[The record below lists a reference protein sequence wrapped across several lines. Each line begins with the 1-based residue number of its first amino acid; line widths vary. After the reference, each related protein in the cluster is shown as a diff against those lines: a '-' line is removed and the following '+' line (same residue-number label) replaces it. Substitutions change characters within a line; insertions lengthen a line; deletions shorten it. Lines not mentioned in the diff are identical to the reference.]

1 MIGTCIPL
9 LCSIA
14 KGKPELVLSSPSDI
28 RALTSS
34 TNFLLTV
41 TFPVTASLPR
51 IVIETGVRSRLDN
64 SSTFLPMVWADF
76 WSPSCKSEL
85 TQYATA
91 KDEMDKSARDITKI
105 FDFIQIAIF
114 SPLLDFG
121 PTEIS
126 RPSIS
131 GAFLDL
137 NKFLM
142 SNLRFIWN
150 LNSVKG
156 RRTKFSLRFTRWFN
170 HGDWR
175 LERDCESQ
183 NSFKLLFARKD
194 QIGS

>member
-1 MIGTCIPL
+1 MSSLGSLSDMIGTCAPL

-64 SSTFLPMVWADF
+64 SSTFLPMDWADF

-85 TQYATA
+85 TQYAIN
-91 KDEMDKSARDITKI
+91 KDEMERSAREMTKR
-105 FDFIQIAIF
+105 FDLIQIATF
-114 SPLLDFG
+114 FPWLDCW

-131 GAFLDL
+131 GSFLDL
-137 NKFLM
+137 NKFLI
-142 SNLRFIWN
+142 SNFKFI
-150 LNSVKG
+150 
-156 RRTKFSLRFTRWFN
+156 
-170 HGDWR
+170 
-175 LERDCESQ
+175 
-183 NSFKLLFARKD
+183 
-194 QIGS
+194 